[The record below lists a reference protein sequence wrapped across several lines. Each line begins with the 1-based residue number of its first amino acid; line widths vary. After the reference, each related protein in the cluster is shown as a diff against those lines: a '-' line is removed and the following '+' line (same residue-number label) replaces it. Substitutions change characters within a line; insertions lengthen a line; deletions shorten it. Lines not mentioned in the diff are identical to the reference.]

1 MSLQYSPKIIT
12 DSLVMCLDASNNKSY
27 PAADLPIKDRLNLWL
42 DAADDTTFSYSSGT
56 TVSQWRDKSG
66 QNNHA
71 PVIGGSPV
79 RSVAI
84 NSRKSVSFTATTSFR
99 CLTGNF
105 SSTATHFVVCRA
117 TSSGAS
123 YQRVYNGGS
132 DSRIFIGALVNNIA
146 TFWGNVSSGWI
157 DVNANSPSTTILN
170 TLRIISAI
178 NNGSTGT
185 PYYDGNAMSTKTTT
199 NSGAYVGYELNSY
212 SGGNTAQALVG
223 EVCEI
228 IVFNKQLSA
237 TEMKQVHTYLAQKW
251 GVANTDRTIADLS
264 GFDDNGLL
272 GNGSTNNMPLFDS
285 YNKGAFKF
293 FASNKYIKLGN
304 NTNINQFTGDF
315 TVSLWAMATA
325 ENSNYGNLIGDYYTA
340 GVATTNEWQ
349 IMMNNSSTALNV
361 YRHGTGYVINNTA
374 SGFLANTWINVVLTR
389 VGSTVT
395 LYANNAVIGTAS
407 NSSVFGSATGSVN
420 IGIDGNNVAEPF
432 SGLISNVLIYQKGLS
447 AVEVAQN
454 YEAQKSKFANTIVQ
468 QGLVLNLD
476 AGNPYSYA
484 GAGSAWYDVSGNNL
498 IFNSQGTTQTPFT
511 TIGGSPCFDFNGSGY
526 WECGTNFNLVD
537 LGGDCTII
545 IWFYCETTAVR
556 TTIFEKAGTSYQS
569 YEQEIAVTWE
579 TANDF
584 SYYSRFNP
592 SYDYASTAASTVN
605 AWNMVGI
612 KMSTG
617 KTTAARTGFYSKN
630 GSAWQSNYTSRSN
643 VALVAAGAI
652 RVGSGYAGTIT
663 NGYISSVLC
672 YNRMLTDAEILQN
685 YNATKGRFGL

>member
-1 MSLQYSPKIIT
+1 MSKIYSPKIIT
-12 DSLVMCLDASNNKSY
+12 DSLVMCLDPSQNKSY
-27 PAADLPIKDRLNLWL
+27 PVTDLPVKDQLNLWL

-71 PVIGGSPV
+71 PVNGGSPV

-132 DSRIFIGALVNNIA
+132 DSRIFIGALANNIA
-146 TFWGNVSSGWI
+146 TFWGTVSSGWI

-199 NSGAYVGYELNSY
+199 NSGEYVGYELNSY

-228 IVFNKQLSA
+228 IVYNKQL
-237 TEMKQVHTYLAQKW
+237 TDVERRLVHAYLGQKW
-251 GVANTDRTIADLS
+251 GIINADRSLIDLS
-264 GFDDNGLL
+264 GFNDNGLL
-272 GNGSTNNMPLFDS
+272 GNGSTSNMPLFDY

-304 NTNINQFTGDF
+304 NTTINQFTGNF
-315 TVSLWAMATA
+315 TISLWVMAMA
-325 ENSNYGNLIGDYYTA
+325 ENSNYGNLIGDYYTF

-361 YRHGTGYVINNTA
+361 YRHGTGYIINNTA

-420 IGIDGNNVAEPF
+420 IGIDGNNSAEPF
-432 SGLISNVLIYQKGLS
+432 SGLISNVLIYQRGLS
-447 AVEVAQN
+447 PTEVAAN
-454 YEAQKSKFANTIVQ
+454 YEAQKSKFANAIVQ

-484 GAGSAWYDVSGNNL
+484 GAGAVWIDVSGNTNNATL
-498 IFNSQGTTQTPFT
+498 INSPTYSSDNSGMLNWVSASSQYATVAMTSGLRVANITQEVWVFLNSTADQVFIGMQYGTGSNNSFALWISGGTFYFGVNTGGTFYQSASSAPSTSTWYHLVHTYNGTTQYLYINGVLVT
-511 TIGGSPCFDFNGSGY
+511 TYNSAASGNVTYDTSNTLLAIGADFNGTGY
-526 WECGTNFNLVD
+526 NTGPTLFVNGKMPIVKIYN
-537 LGGDCTII
+537 
-545 IWFYCETTAVR
+545 
-556 TTIFEKAGTSYQS
+556 
-569 YEQEIAVTWE
+569 IAL
-579 TANDF
+579 
-584 SYYSRFNP
+584 S
-592 SYDYASTAASTVN
+592 AAQV
-605 AWNMVGI
+605 
-612 KMSTG
+612 
-617 KTTAARTGFYSKN
+617 
-630 GSAWQSNYTSRSN
+630 
-643 VALVAAGAI
+643 
-652 RVGSGYAGTIT
+652 
-663 NGYISSVLC
+663 
-672 YNRMLTDAEILQN
+672 LQN